1 MPSMQDINT
10 VRQWLKEIMTPEDID
25 WETYTRLRAV
35 CRILDKL
42 EYCHKLLDETG
53 AAMPALSVRLYG
65 ICPHDRVRILA
76 AKFRALQELTKI
88 DHSRYKKP
96 ADTNNA
102 LFDFTPKFCPICGH
116 EFELD
121 KPLGASTDYSPEID
135 YHSGIKFECPWC
147 RLSFYY
153 VRDLYQ
159 VTRRHLDEEKVR
171 NQK

>member
-10 VRQWLKEIMTPEDID
+10 VRQWLEEIMTPENID

-65 ICPHDRVRILA
+65 ICLHDRVRILA
-76 AKFRALQELTKI
+76 AKFKALQELTKI
-88 DHSRYKKP
+88 DYSRYHKP
-96 ADTNNA
+96 PYEDRA
-102 LFDFTPKFCPICGH
+102 LYDFTPTFCPDCGC
-116 EFELD
+116 ELEL
-121 KPLGASTDYSPEID
+121 KGTALEDYRA
-135 YHSGIKFECPWC
+135 GIKHICPGC
-147 RLSFYY
+147 DLVFYY